1 MPADHLIHEELFV
14 LIESTDAAG
23 TSPELSARRATAAL
37 QKLERPRELAGWTW
51 RISIDSAKVY
61 VTVNHDGE
69 GVLEVF
75 VSNGPLSPS
84 VGLLASK
91 MLQAGF
97 TPAEVART
105 LDKVIGTHSIPF
117 DGRVCTSLE
126 QAVAECIRLAERR
139 VAALVDGRSRA

>member
-1 MPADHLIHEELFV
+1 VIVVTTEVMPGVEEMA
-14 LIESTDAAG
+14 ES
-23 TSPELSARRATAAL
+23 PRELSRRSLA
-37 QKLERPRELAGWTW
+37 KIERPRELEGWTW
-51 RISIDSAKVY
+51 RIQIESAKVY
-61 VTVNHDGE
+61 VTVNHDGAQ
-69 GVLEVF
+69 VLEVF

-97 TPAEVART
+97 TPGELART

-126 QAVAECIRLAERR
+126 QAVAECIRTAERR
-139 VAALVDGRSRA
+139 VAAMLAAS